1 MYICFGVKLR
11 SWNLGVGAFFLHL
24 SPLQALHCIL
34 FPEGIIIADNNNN
47 RSNSIFRMRFH
58 CILITATRTKY
69 TISSLY
75 VILYHM
81 LLLCIA
87 ALGCVDIL
95 WKTIVSRIKGH
106 EACMKRLVCEYYVHA
121 AAKFIINK

>member
-11 SWNLGVGAFFLHL
+11 SWNLGVGAFFLFIFHHYR
-24 SPLQALHCIL
+24 HCIVL

-47 RSNSIFRMRFH
+47 RGNSIFRMCFH

-87 ALGCVDIL
+87 ALRCVDIL

>member
-1 MYICFGVKLR
+1 MYVFVSELNYGHGTWVLELSFSSSFTIT
-11 SWNLGVGAFFLHL
+11 GAALCFFL
-24 SPLQALHCIL
+24 S
-34 FPEGIIIADNNNN
+34 PEGIIIADDNNN

-58 CILITATRTKY
+58 RILITATRNKH

-81 LLLCIA
+81 LLLCVA

-95 WKTIVSRIKGH
+95 WKTINS
-106 EACMKRLVCEYYVHA
+106 
-121 AAKFIINK
+121 